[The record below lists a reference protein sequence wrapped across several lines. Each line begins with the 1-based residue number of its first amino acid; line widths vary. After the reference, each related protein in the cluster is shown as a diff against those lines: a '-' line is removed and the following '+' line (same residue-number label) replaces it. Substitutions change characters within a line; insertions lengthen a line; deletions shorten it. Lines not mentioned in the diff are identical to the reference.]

1 MTPGTVLLNPHFQFS
16 DGEIGRKYLVVLSEG
31 TSGIYIAIKT
41 TSRQKN
47 KGKNEG
53 CQSSDRPPNF
63 YVLDGSWPVRGES
76 WFLLEEFYELKAG
89 ELESKVSNG
98 QIDDRGEL
106 SRDML
111 IELLACA
118 IDSFDIT
125 ESQQDTLQRV
135 LSSL

>member
-1 MTPGTVLLNPHFQFS
+1 MTPGTVLFNPHFQFT

-31 TSGIYIAIKT
+31 ASGFYIAIKT

-47 KGKNEG
+47 KGNDEG

-63 YVLDGSWPVRGES
+63 YVLDGSWPVQGES
-76 WFLLEEFYELKAG
+76 WFLLEEFYELESG
-89 ELESKVSNG
+89 ELERKVSSG
-98 QIDDRGEL
+98 QIEVKGNL
-106 SRDML
+106 SNDML

-118 IDSFDIT
+118 VASFDIT
-125 ESQQDTLQRV
+125 ESQLDILQRI